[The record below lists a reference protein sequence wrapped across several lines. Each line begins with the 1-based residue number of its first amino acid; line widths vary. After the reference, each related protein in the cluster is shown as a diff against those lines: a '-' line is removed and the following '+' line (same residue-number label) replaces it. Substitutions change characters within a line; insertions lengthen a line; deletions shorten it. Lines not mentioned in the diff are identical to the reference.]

1 MSVRSKCLVG
11 DRKDRWEWPGAAV
24 PVKYTGGMSRPC
36 HRKVRKGFKMQV
48 VDALS

>member
-11 DRKDRWEWPGAAV
+11 DRKVRWEWPGAAV
-24 PVKYTGGMSRPC
+24 AVKYTGGMSRPC

-48 VDALS
+48 ATLS